1 MADDVKW
8 IRFKVGTFDGMSFKR
23 IKKAKVDGVVNLRD
37 KLTAVWF
44 ELLDLSGKVNNQG
57 FLVNDELAFKSFD
70 DIAIVLDRT
79 PEEIEMCI
87 KWFVNEKMM
96 EITNDIFM
104 ISNWS
109 KYQNIDG
116 LEKIQL
122 QNRERQ
128 ARFKER
134 KKQLALEYKGNV
146 TDNVVVTHGNGVS
159 LIDNNTSSSSS
170 QSTLLSLDLGLE
182 SNNKTIDDYFN
193 MFWTIYPYRV
203 GKNKVQEWFVRHK
216 KDITEEFMDYII
228 KSIELQKTSINW
240 TDKNGQYIPL
250 PMTWLNRGGWN
261 DELRYPQTVQQR
273 LEKRWENFLRDE

>member
-23 IKKAKVDGVVNLRD
+23 VKKAKIDGVVNLRD

-44 ELLDLSGKVNNQG
+44 ELLDLGGKVNNQG

-134 KKQLALEYKGNV
+134 KKQLALEYKDNV

-159 LIDNNTSSSSS
+159 LIDNTSNSNSNSSSTSSKKIKESKQDYFLDERLNAKFEDYLNMRVSIKKKATTQAIKLAVS
-170 QSTLLSLDLGLE
+170 KLQELGNNDVETMIQILEQSILNSWQGLFPLKQDPKKVT
-182 SNNKTIDDYFN
+182 KTI
-193 MFWTIYPYRV
+193 
-203 GKNKVQEWFVRHK
+203 
-216 KDITEEFMDYII
+216 
-228 KSIELQKTSINW
+228 
-240 TDKNGQYIPL
+240 
-250 PMTWLNRGGWN
+250 N
-261 DELRYPQTVQQR
+261 D
-273 LEKRWENFLRDE
+273 RW